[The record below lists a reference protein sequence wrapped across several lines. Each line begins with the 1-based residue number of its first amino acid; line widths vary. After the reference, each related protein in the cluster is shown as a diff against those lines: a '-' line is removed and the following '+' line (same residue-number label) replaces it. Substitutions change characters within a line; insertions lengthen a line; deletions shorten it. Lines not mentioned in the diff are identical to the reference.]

1 MLLDYD
7 KRGVTKEA
15 QNDAD
20 EGTSGGLQ
28 CSPPDESST
37 SSIRTVCSEHF
48 LVRSWSTGLASSR
61 SVRGRSVGYVGQKC
75 FKETRNMLSSSRL
88 KKMLKVKP
96 RAIGKDIGVGT
107 FDEK

>member
-1 MLLDYD
+1 MLDCD

-15 QNDAD
+15 QNDA
-20 EGTSGGLQ
+20 EKGPQEVSSTS
-28 CSPPDESST
+28 DESST
-37 SSIRTVCSEHF
+37 SNIRTGCSEHF
-48 LVRSWSTGLASSR
+48 LVRSWSAGLASSR